1 VSNIP
6 VPKESLKQIKNMKRF
21 GDYGFLPYLL
31 VLPMVLFIGVLAVYP
46 TVLTFIKSF
55 YIVNPLDPPVRFAGL
70 RNYLHVFSNP
80 AIIHSWVNT
89 ALYVGVGV
97 VLSTFLAIAIALGLR
112 DNFKG
117 RAVVLAIL
125 ILPWALPGVTEGII
139 WGWIY
144 DPNFGVLNSFL
155 ESLHLINHY
164 HVWLSSNRIITI
176 FLIELVQ
183 VWQITPLSTILILAS
198 LQSIPADLYDAGKV
212 DGAGRWRTIF
222 HLTLPLIRP
231 GITLAI
237 IEAIIVSLNIFDQV
251 YVLNGNAIT
260 GSSIMLQTY
269 NVTFQN
275 LNFGQGYALSFIAVV
290 LTMLISVGVLK
301 LIYKKVEF

>member
-1 VSNIP
+1 MSNIP

-155 ESLHLINHY
+155 ESLHLINNY